1 MVIQKKNLCQ
11 AFMYTPPSTKVLVY
25 QLKNKRETCVCVS
38 VCVCLRVSARAR
50 SRTCNLW

>member
-25 QLKNKRETCVCVS
+25 QLKNVCLREC
-38 VCVCLRVSARAR
+38 VCVCLRV
-50 SRTCNLW
+50 CV